1 MINRFKEWMGQGRK
15 LTAMRQADNATTES
29 SRCTEETSMH
39 SNESSR
45 CKMQDPR
52 CKTQD
57 PRYSAEDDAAT
68 ANITARKFRRLKRR
82 YRFFQIGFFALI
94 IGFGFTVY
102 FNYDYWVFKLLIAN
116 NYILTDALEEMY
128 ATHIREEN
136 RQSFHRDFDRVVIS
150 VVTGYLTAINNDRY
164 TYLYS
169 PQEHIAVR
177 EREVARA
184 REAAVTPLTED
195 TIQLFVPNLSRIA
208 REFVLD
214 NREQLAQYPNLILD
228 LRGNSG
234 GWLSDFHRIADLFV
248 PRGAVLSIEETRM
261 SLFSRTITSDNDLFF
276 DFENIIILQNRRT
289 ASAAEGLIMA
299 LQYHLPNVTIIG
311 DNTFGKGIGQVTI
324 PLTGGYAVRA
334 TVLLVNGP
342 DGENIHMVGIPPDI
356 PFDPDIYAVDQ
367 ALALLAEMQ

>member
-1 MINRFKEWMGQGRK
+1 MEHINDISQEIENPMEIEVNIEENIPVN
-15 LTAMRQADNATTES
+15 LTPDETTS
-29 SRCTEETSMH
+29 IST
-39 SNESSR
+39 
-45 CKMQDPR
+45 K
-52 CKTQD
+52 
-57 PRYSAEDDAAT
+57 
-68 ANITARKFRRLKRR
+68 KFRSLKRR
-82 YRFFQIGFFALI
+82 YRFFQIGFFLLI

-150 VVTGYLTAINNDRY
+150 VVTDYLTAINNDRY

-184 REAAVTPLTED
+184 RQASVTSLTED
-195 TIQLFVPNLSRIA
+195 TVKLFVPNLSRIA
-208 REFVLD
+208 RDFVLD
-214 NREQLAQYPNLILD
+214 HREELARYPNLILD

-261 SLFSRTITSDNDLFF
+261 SLFSRTITSSNEPYF
-276 DFENIIILQNRRT
+276 DFENIVILQNGRT

-299 LQYHLPNVTIIG
+299 LQYHMPSVVSIG
-311 DNTFGKGIGQVTI
+311 DTTFGKGIGQVTI

-342 DGENIHMVGIPPDI
+342 DGENIHITGIEPDI
-356 PFDPDIYAVDQ
+356 PASPDIYPVDQ
-367 ALALLAEMQ
+367 ALALLEDL